1 MRRHLFTQKDLTGS
15 QKDDPSAAAPA
26 CAEACGSR
34 PALSRDSPTHTPHI
48 VSSVRPSASCLA
60 SQRLPSRP
68 SGPEPQRQTCPV
80 RLDGICWMVSKR
92 QVPSPCSWVGPPLS
106 TCGRLAAAHGLGPAG
121 TRSWHSCQACSRS
134 AVRRGSPVSPERLA
148 QGFLL
153 GPQPGPQLCG
163 HQARRTDS
171 QATSW
176 NSGPS
181 PTPRSLPTVRSLHLS
196 GRDGEAHTK
205 LCYSHGGQGPQPSP
219 PKSQPPDSRCHLPGT
234 YDDHLLD
241 KQGVGSA
248 ENPGCQKGWFYDP
261 HFPSQVT
268 TDAGHTTWDR

>member
-1 MRRHLFTQKDLTGS
+1 MKVSGAQPSHSFSFSKRKLSIYSIFSVLRAPCQREFQNTPAFWTKETKVALGSQKKVMRWHLFTQKDLTGS

-26 CAEACGSR
+26 CAEKACGSH

-48 VSSVRPSASCLA
+48 VPSVRPSASCLA
-60 SQRLPSRP
+60 SQRLPSHP
-68 SGPEPQRQTCPV
+68 SGPEPQHQTCPV

-92 QVPSPCSWVGPPLS
+92 QVPSPCSWVGSPFS
-106 TCGRLAAAHGLGPAG
+106 TCGRLAVAHGLGPAG
-121 TRSWHSCQACSRS
+121 TWSWHSCQACSRS

-163 HQARRTDS
+163 RRARRTDS

-181 PTPRSLPTVRSLHLS
+181 PTPRSLPTVCSLHLS

-205 LCYSHGGQGPQPSP
+205 LCYSHGGQ
-219 PKSQPPDSRCHLPGT
+219 
-234 YDDHLLD
+234 
-241 KQGVGSA
+241 
-248 ENPGCQKGWFYDP
+248 
-261 HFPSQVT
+261 
-268 TDAGHTTWDR
+268 